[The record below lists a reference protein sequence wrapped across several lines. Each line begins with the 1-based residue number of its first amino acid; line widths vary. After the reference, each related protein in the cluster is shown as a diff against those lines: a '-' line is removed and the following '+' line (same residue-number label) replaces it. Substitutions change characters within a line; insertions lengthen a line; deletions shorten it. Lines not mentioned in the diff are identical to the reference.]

1 MPSAQTPANDLPP
14 PVLQPVR
21 AVRALRALIANPD
34 DTRHVFT
41 IIESLSGRA
50 PLGVLARFQASESG
64 RRLLATRADILPV
77 LKDRAALERMPRG
90 SLGHAY
96 LAFLDREKI
105 TADGLVEAS
114 ERGETGAFRR
124 GSEFE
129 YVSDRLRDTHDL
141 WHAASGYQ
149 GDVVGETALL
159 SFSVAQTKNP
169 GVALIVLAALLKA
182 HDPELLRLVTCAFR
196 DGARA
201 EWLPAV
207 EWEALLPLPLEV
219 VRERLRMEPAPA
231 YEPVRTADLR
241 MTGELAPA

>member
-1 MPSAQTPANDLPP
+1 MPDTATPPNEIPS
-14 PVLQPVR
+14 PVFQPVR
-21 AVRALRALIANPD
+21 AFRALRALIANPD

-50 PLGVLARFQASESG
+50 PLRVLARFQASESG
-64 RRLLATRADILPV
+64 RRLLETRADILPL

-90 SLGHAY
+90 SLAHAY
-96 LAFLDREKI
+96 LAFIDREKI

-114 ERGETGAFRR
+114 VRGETGAFRL

-129 YVSDRLRDTHDL
+129 YVSTRLRDTHDL

-159 SFSVAQTKNP
+159 AFSVAQTKNP

-182 HDPELLRLVTCAFR
+182 QDAELLALVTRAYR

-201 EWLPAV
+201 EWLPAL

-219 VRERLRMEPAPA
+219 VRERVRMRPAPT
-231 YEPVRTADLR
+231 YEPVRTSDLR